1 MDFGEFGMTW
11 QLPMED
17 VQPIPFIQILFPDC
31 TVPHCQEDFPV
42 TGPFSTMRAFLIC
55 TAGLLALGSMARAQE
70 ENPQQQI
77 ADLERSI
84 SQKEQELRN
93 LRRQVITIRRAVEAS
108 GQLNKRFYNNSIDLV
123 EDMPESDYPKAGP
136 EFTMERAKAK
146 KWFESRLP
154 GRNLELQATLY
165 DVAVEGDGPY
175 SVTVYCR
182 SNNLTYLPKN
192 GKNLQFD
199 RLILFDT
206 HPCAVMLAG
215 MPGESFLSFSA
226 LDKEGSWIARYDHCA
241 TEEMEQLREMKGQS
255 VTFKGRILY
264 SLFQEK
270 DVAED
275 TMGVVLSVS
284 PMSVNDFLPRH
295 TKKEVTRLEAQI
307 LKKKD

>member
-1 MDFGEFGMTW
+1 M
-11 QLPMED
+11 
-17 VQPIPFIQILFPDC
+17 
-31 TVPHCQEDFPV
+31 
-42 TGPFSTMRAFLIC
+42 TGPLSSMRAFLIC
-55 TAGLLALGSMARAQE
+55 SAGLLGLGCLARGQE

-77 ADLERSI
+77 ADLERTI

-108 GQLNKRFYNNSIDLV
+108 GQLNKRSYTNSVDLV

-199 RLILFDT
+199 RLILFENQA
-206 HPCAVMLAG
+206 CAMMLAG

-226 LDKEGSWIARYDHCA
+226 LDKEGSWIARYDNCA
-241 TEEMEQLREMKGQS
+241 IGEMEHLRDLKGQN

-264 SLFQEK
+264 TLFQEK

-275 TMGVVLSVS
+275 TMGVVVSVS
-284 PMSVNDFLPRH
+284 PMSVNDFLPRQ
-295 TKKEVTRLEAQI
+295 TKMEATRLEAQI
-307 LKKKD
+307 LKRKD